1 MLAYRDMIYI
11 LLIDRPVSLSQ
22 GRGIL
27 YTVICSFMKALG
39 SNMYTVHLHTLGM
52 IHNFQWIAD
61 IKSQLIKNTVCIVKF
76 LEGVNI

>member
-11 LLIDRPVSLSQ
+11 LLYDRPVCLSQ

-27 YTVICSFMKALG
+27 YTVICSFMKLLEL
-39 SNMYTVHLHTLGM
+39 NMYTGNLDTLGI

-61 IKSQLIKNTVCIVKF
+61 IASQLFKHTVCIV
-76 LEGVNI
+76 